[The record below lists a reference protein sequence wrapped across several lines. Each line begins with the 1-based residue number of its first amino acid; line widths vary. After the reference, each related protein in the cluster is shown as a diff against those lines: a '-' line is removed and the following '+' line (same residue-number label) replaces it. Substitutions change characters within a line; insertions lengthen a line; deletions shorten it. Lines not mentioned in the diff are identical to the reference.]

1 MTGGGSIFDLGF
13 VQSSEDIRGRK
24 GGRGSGGRITHGF
37 QLRCDLSLP
46 SRLQINWDT
55 GNSFHLT
62 ELTVA
67 ECDYDLEG
75 FPQFYGEGIGKCNN
89 GEDLI
94 SVTFTFSD
102 QGPGYQD
109 LADIIVQC
117 YEWTSVIV
125 GDYYEVTTEGGEV
138 SIESDHRGRNNL
150 DRGNHQAHDW
160 DAGGPAGADVQ
171 AFVETALEE
180 VTTVTITYKET
191 SGIAPTDPYCT
202 PLERGADSP
211 GNDNELFE
219 DGEIWVYTC
228 TTTVETNQDSRYSGA
243 GGNQFADGGARR
255 ASAVSSVSRT
265 AATDHSAGT
274 VSFTFS
280 SSNHSQDTLSS
291 PSPSGIP
298 CDPLVR
304 IDDDPGNDDD
314 LFEPGETWVYTC
326 SSLLT
331 VPVDQDGASGS
342 SGSADGS
349 GTNSGQ
355 SGSTGGSNGSFGQ
368 SGSSGSSGQSGSAGG
383 SSSSSGQSGS
393 SGSSNGSSG
402 QSGSVDGSSG
412 SSGQSGSS
420 GSSNG
425 SSGQSG
431 SVDGSSGSSG
441 QSGSVGGTSSSS
453 GQSGSSGS
461 SSGSS
466 GQSGSASGSN
476 GSSGQSGSRRV
487 VPQAALR
494 RLPSRRPPHN
504 PGGPS
509 T

>member
-1 MTGGGSIFDLGF
+1 MEFIVTLDISDTTIYQVSALGFYSGLGIRVEDIARVMVTAVPCGISGHKYQDLTGDGPDIYDTPLPGWTINHYDADGAWLAETTTSGEAEDLGSYSFTGLAAGTYEVHEVMQPNWEQTFPSRGGTVGFFTVILDLNGSAVASDVDFYNRLPSNLGRMTGGGSIFDLGF

-180 VTTVTITYKET
+180 VTTVTIK
-191 SGIAPTDPYCT
+191 P
-202 PLERGADSP
+202 
-211 GNDNELFE
+211 
-219 DGEIWVYTC
+219 
-228 TTTVETNQDSRYSGA
+228 
-243 GGNQFADGGARR
+243 
-255 ASAVSSVSRT
+255 
-265 AATDHSAGT
+265 AA
-274 VSFTFS
+274 
-280 SSNHSQDTLSS
+280 
-291 PSPSGIP
+291 
-298 CDPLVR
+298 
-304 IDDDPGNDDD
+304 
-314 LFEPGETWVYTC
+314 
-326 SSLLT
+326 
-331 VPVDQDGASGS
+331 
-342 SGSADGS
+342 
-349 GTNSGQ
+349 
-355 SGSTGGSNGSFGQ
+355 
-368 SGSSGSSGQSGSAGG
+368 
-383 SSSSSGQSGS
+383 
-393 SGSSNGSSG
+393 
-402 QSGSVDGSSG
+402 
-412 SSGQSGSS
+412 
-420 GSSNG
+420 
-425 SSGQSG
+425 
-431 SVDGSSGSSG
+431 
-441 QSGSVGGTSSSS
+441 
-453 GQSGSSGS
+453 
-461 SSGSS
+461 
-466 GQSGSASGSN
+466 
-476 GSSGQSGSRRV
+476 
-487 VPQAALR
+487 
-494 RLPSRRPPHN
+494 
-504 PGGPS
+504 
-509 T
+509 